1 MSAVQSLANRALAAG
16 FKAADHVVPS
26 RLRPGHDAASLVRAA
41 AASPTPDALQG
52 LLRLISA
59 IDAESELSLFGNLS
73 VRWDF
78 IRLLRNAEQVNN
90 TLAANPALAA
100 APVTA
105 PIFILGLPRSGTSF
119 LHSLLA
125 LDPANQVPRMWQT
138 IYPAP
143 RPADFNPI
151 NDKRVRDVDAQLKIF
166 AALAPGFDEA
176 QPVTADSPQ
185 ECSEINAHSFQSLR
199 FDTTFRVP
207 SYLAWLDA
215 RGHRDAFLFHKKF
228 LQVLQAG
235 IASPRWVLKCPDHV
249 FSIPDILQVYPDARF
264 VIVHRDPMKVFGSVA
279 HLTEILRR
287 PFLKNIDPCE
297 IGEQVTA
304 RWIEGARELV
314 AFDQRAD
321 ISPFRKINLQ
331 HDDLIAD
338 PLAWIAR
345 IYEHFSMDFSAA
357 AMAAMASAITARPDG
372 GYSGSRR
379 YALSHFGI
387 RPERLIP
394 QFAPYVDYFHI
405 SRQPAE

>member
-1 MSAVQSLANRALAAG
+1 MLGLQPLMFRALAAG
-16 FKAADHVVPS
+16 FGVAGRVVPAG
-26 RLRPGHDAASLVRAA
+26 LRPRHDPAGLVRAA
-41 AASPTPDALQG
+41 RASPPPDALQG
-52 LLRLISA
+52 LVRLISA
-59 IDAESELSLFGNLS
+59 IDNESKLTLFGNIS

-78 IRLLRNAEQVNN
+78 IRLLRNAEHVNKM
-90 TLAANPALAA
+90 LAENPALGQ

-105 PIFILGLPRSGTSF
+105 PLFILGLPRSGTSF
-119 LHSLLA
+119 LHALLA

-143 RPADFNPI
+143 RPPGFNPAG
-151 NDKRVRDVDAQLKIF
+151 NAHVRAVDAQLKLF
-166 AALAPGFDEA
+166 AAMAPGFDEA
-176 QPVTADSPQ
+176 HPVTADSPQ
-185 ECSEINAHSFQSLR
+185 ECSEINAHCFQSLR
-199 FDTTFRVP
+199 FDTTFRGP

-215 RGHRDAFLFHKKF
+215 RGHRDAFVFHKQF
-228 LQVLQAG
+228 LQILQAG
-235 IASPRWVLKCPDHV
+235 IAAPRWVLKCPDHV
-249 FSIPDILQVYPDARF
+249 FSIPDILAVYPDARF

-287 PFLKNIDPCE
+287 PFLENIDPCE

-304 RWIEGARELV
+304 RWITGASELV

-321 ISPFRKINLQ
+321 ISPSRKINLH
-331 HDDLIAD
+331 HDNLIAE

-345 IYEHFSMDFSAA
+345 IYEHFGMSFSQT
-357 AMAAMASAITARPDG
+357 AMSAITKAVAARPDG

-394 QFAPYVDYFHI
+394 QFAPYVDYFHVG
-405 SRQPAE
+405 R